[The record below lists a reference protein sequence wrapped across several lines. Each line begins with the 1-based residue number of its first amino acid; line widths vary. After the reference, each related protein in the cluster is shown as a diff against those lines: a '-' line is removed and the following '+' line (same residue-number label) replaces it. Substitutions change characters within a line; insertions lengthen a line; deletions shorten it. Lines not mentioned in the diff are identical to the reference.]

1 MSSHAPKNVS
11 PCRKMKLARPIW
23 KQCLPWSKSENERL
37 KIIRNVRS
45 PLFSARRAITISQ
58 HKGCTAIF
66 ESALVAEYKCKK
78 KFPCQVLEDVE
89 NLCKRHKSIASQMW
103 LVIICDQLYLT
114 KSLPMLWKVNIEQH
128 NVRTEE
134 KKPFHISVSF
144 SLKREFIFLTKL
156 IFKYI
161 WIFWQDSHH
170 MIDQFVGV
178 VWVQNIFILKL
189 EYMFSIKVFYEIYLN
204 FLTAFS
210 S

>member
-1 MSSHAPKNVS
+1 MSSHTSKNVS
-11 PCRKMKLARPIW
+11 PCPKMKLARPVL

-66 ESALVAEYKCKK
+66 ESALVAEYKSRYSMENFHWKCKK

-114 KSLPMLWKVNIEQH
+114 KSLPMLWKVNIEKH
-128 NVRTEE
+128 DV
-134 KKPFHISVSF
+134 
-144 SLKREFIFLTKL
+144 
-156 IFKYI
+156 
-161 WIFWQDSHH
+161 
-170 MIDQFVGV
+170 
-178 VWVQNIFILKL
+178 
-189 EYMFSIKVFYEIYLN
+189 
-204 FLTAFS
+204 
-210 S
+210 